1 MSSASLD
8 DDGCIPVYEGSGS
21 VSEQPLLGFGAP
33 AADPTNPVAPG
44 SDGLLN
50 DLRTTGGM
58 APLEITAAGEASLT
72 DALLGRAAAT
82 TTDAPPQP
90 LARPRPA
97 RGRSRRWLVHR
108 LLVLADVVGLL
119 GAFALAEVFSA
130 HHAVRHNRLGFD
142 GEILLFALMLPAW
155 VLVAKLHG
163 LYDKDDEGTD
173 HTTVD
178 DLVGVLHLVTLG
190 TWLFVFIG
198 WATGWAHPSLGKL
211 LVFSLLALALVPLA
225 RAAARAAARRSTLFV
240 QNAVVVGAG
249 VVGHLVVRKLQ
260 SHPEYG
266 INVVGFVDSD
276 PVEGAGDAD
285 VPLLGDI
292 ADLPQLIEPYE
303 IERVV
308 VAFSRDT
315 HDETLHALRL
325 LRSSQVQVDIVPRLF
340 EVIGPKT
347 RLHTVEGLPLVAWP
361 PARLSR
367 ASRLAKR
374 AMDLVLSIFG
384 LLVLAPVLAVIA
396 LLIKLDSRGPVFF
409 RQVRVGS
416 EGKPF
421 RICKFR
427 TMRHDAEALK
437 DAVRHL
443 NVHLADDP
451 RMFKVI
457 EDPRVTRLG
466 RTLRRLALDELPQL
480 VNVVRG
486 EMSLV
491 GPRPLILEE
500 DDHVREWARTRLN
513 LKPGITGMW
522 QVLGA
527 SDIPFDE
534 MTRLDYIYVTN
545 WSLWGDIRLIVST
558 FPALARSRRT
568 F

>member
-1 MSSASLD
+1 MSSAYLD
-8 DDGCIPVYEGSGS
+8 DDSCMRVFEGCGL
-21 VSEQPLLGFGAP
+21 SEQPLIGLGAG
-33 AADPTNPVAPG
+33 AADDLLVNGGPAPVE
-44 SDGLLN
+44 
-50 DLRTTGGM
+50 M
-58 APLEITAAGEASLT
+58 TAGGEASLT
-72 DALLGRAAAT
+72 DALLLRAAAT
-82 TTDAPPQP
+82 TTDAPLP
-90 LARPRPA
+90 ARTHPA

-108 LLVLADVVGLL
+108 VLVVADVMGLL
-119 GAFALAEVFSA
+119 GAFALAEVLSA
-130 HHAVRHNRLGFD
+130 HHAGSSNRVGMG
-142 GEILLFALMLPAW
+142 GEIVLFASMLPAW
-155 VLVAKLHG
+155 VLFAKLHG
-163 LYDKDDEGTD
+163 LYDSDDERTD
-173 HTTVD
+173 HTTID

-198 WATGWAHPSLGKL
+198 WATGWAHPSIGKL
-211 LVFSLLALALVPLA
+211 LVFSLLALALVPSARVVA
-225 RAAARAAARRSTLFV
+225 RAGARRSTLYV

-249 VVGHLVVRKLQ
+249 IVGQRVVRKLQ

-266 INVVGFVDSD
+266 LHVVGFVDSD
-276 PVEGAGDAD
+276 PLEGAGDDPD

-292 ADLPQLIEPYE
+292 VDLPQLIEPLE
-303 IERVV
+303 IERVI

-315 HDETLHALRL
+315 HDEVLHALRL

-347 RLHTVEGLPLVAWP
+347 RMHTVEGLPLIAWP

-374 AMDLVLSIFG
+374 AMDLLLSVVGLVL
-384 LLVLAPVLAVIA
+384 LAPVLALIA
-396 LLIKLDSRGPVFF
+396 VLIKLDSRGPVFF
-409 RQVRVGS
+409 RQERVGS
-416 EGKPF
+416 GGKTF

-427 TMRHDAEALK
+427 TMRRDAEALK
-437 DAVRHL
+437 DTVRHL
-443 NVHLADDP
+443 NIHLEDDP
-451 RMFKVI
+451 RMFKVA
-457 EDPRVTRLG
+457 EDPRVTRVG
-466 RTLRRLALDELPQL
+466 RSLRRLALDELPQL
-480 VNVVRG
+480 INVVRG

-545 WSLWGDIRLIVST
+545 WSLWGDIRLIART
-558 FPALARSRRT
+558 LPALARSRRS

>member
-1 MSSASLD
+1 
-8 DDGCIPVYEGSGS
+8 
-21 VSEQPLLGFGAP
+21 VSDQPLMGWDAGA
-33 AADPTNPVAPG
+33 AAGTGPLEAR
-44 SDGLLN
+44 SDGVLGDLL
-50 DLRTTGGM
+50 GGGT
-58 APLEITAAGEASLT
+58 PLEMTAAGEAALT
-72 DALLGRAAAT
+72 DTLLLRAAAT
-82 TTDAPPQP
+82 TADATLPAEATLP
-90 LARPRPA
+90 ARTRPA

-108 LLVLADVVGLL
+108 LLVLADAIGLMA
-119 GAFALAEVFSA
+119 AFALAEVLAA
-130 HHAVRHNRLGFD
+130 HHSVAHNRLGFD

-163 LYDKDDEGTD
+163 LYDNDDERTD
-173 HTTVD
+173 HTTMD

-190 TWLFVFIG
+190 TWLFVFVG
-198 WATGWAHPSLGKL
+198 WATGWAHPGLGKL
-211 LVFSLLALALVPLA
+211 LVFSLLALALVPLTRAVA
-225 RAAARAAARRSTLFV
+225 RAVARRSTLYI

-249 VVGHLVVRKLQ
+249 IVGHLVVRKLQ

-276 PVEGAGDAD
+276 PVEGAGDDPAI
-285 VPLLGDI
+285 PLLGDI
-292 ADLPQLIEPYE
+292 TDLPQLIEPHE

-315 HDETLHALRL
+315 HNEVLHALRL

-374 AMDLVLSIFG
+374 TMDLVLSVAG
-384 LLVLAPVLAVIA
+384 LVLLAPVLALIG
-396 LLIKLDSRGPVFF
+396 LLIKLDSRGPIFF

-416 EGKPF
+416 EGKTF

-437 DAVRHL
+437 DTVRHL

-545 WSLWGDIRLIVST
+545 WSLWGDIRLIAGT

>member
-1 MSSASLD
+1 
-8 DDGCIPVYEGSGS
+8 
-21 VSEQPLLGFGAP
+21 VSERPLIGWDAGTPDGARRVETRP
-33 AADPTNPVAPG
+33 
-44 SDGLLN
+44 DGLLD
-50 DLRTTGGM
+50 DLGLNGGTPM
-58 APLEITAAGEASLT
+58 QMTAAGEAALT
-72 DALLGRAAAT
+72 DTLLLRATA
-82 TTDAPPQP
+82 TTDAP
-90 LARPRPA
+90 LAVDATLPARARPA

-108 LLVLADVVGLL
+108 LLVLADVIGLMA
-119 GAFALAEVFSA
+119 AFALAEVLSA
-130 HHAVRHNRLGFD
+130 HHSVRHNRLGFD
-142 GEILLFALMLPAW
+142 GEILLFAVMLPAW

-163 LYDKDDEGTD
+163 LYDNDDERTD
-173 HTTVD
+173 HTTMD

-190 TWLFVFIG
+190 TWLFVFVG

-225 RAAARAAARRSTLFV
+225 RAVARAVARRSTLYV
-240 QNAVVVGAG
+240 QNAVVLGAG

-266 INVVGFVDSD
+266 IHVVGFVDSD
-276 PVEGAGDAD
+276 PVEGACDDPD

-292 ADLPQLIEPYE
+292 ADLHQLIEPLE

-315 HDETLHALRL
+315 HDDVLHALRL
-325 LRSSQVQVDIVPRLF
+325 LRGSQVQVDIVPRLF

-367 ASRLAKR
+367 TSRLAKR
-374 AMDLVLSIFG
+374 TMDLVLSVIG
-384 LLVLAPVLAVIA
+384 LVLLAPVFAAIA
-396 LLIKLDSRGPVFF
+396 ALIKLDSRGPVFF
-409 RQVRVGS
+409 RQERVGS
-416 EGKPF
+416 GGKTF

-427 TMRHDAEALK
+427 TMRRDAEALK
-437 DAVRHL
+437 DTVRHL

-545 WSLWGDIRLIVST
+545 WSLWGDIRLIAGT

-568 F
+568 Y

>member
-1 MSSASLD
+1 MSD
-8 DDGCIPVYEGSGS
+8 
-21 VSEQPLLGFGAP
+21 QPLMGWDAGA
-33 AADPTNPVAPG
+33 AAGTGPLEAR
-44 SDGLLN
+44 SDGVLGDLLS
-50 DLRTTGGM
+50 GGTPM
-58 APLEITAAGEASLT
+58 EMTAAGEAALT
-72 DALLGRAAAT
+72 DTLLLRAAAT
-82 TTDAPPQP
+82 TADATLPAEATLP
-90 LARPRPA
+90 ARTRPA

-119 GAFALAEVFSA
+119 GAFSLAEVLSA
-130 HHAVRHNRLGFD
+130 HHSVRHNRLGFD

-163 LYDKDDEGTD
+163 LYDNDDERTD
-173 HTTVD
+173 HTTAD

-198 WATGWAHPSLGKL
+198 WATGWAHPGLGKL

-225 RAAARAAARRSTLFV
+225 RAVARAVARRSTLYV

-249 VVGHLVVRKLQ
+249 IVGHLVVRKLQ

-276 PVEGAGDAD
+276 PVEGAGIDPD

-292 ADLPQLIEPYE
+292 ADLPQLIEPHE

-367 ASRLAKR
+367 ASQLAKR
-374 AMDLVLSIFG
+374 AMDLLLSVAG
-384 LLVLAPVLAVIA
+384 LVVLAPLLAVIA
-396 LLIKLDSRGPVFF
+396 LLIKLDSHGPVFF

-416 EGKPF
+416 GGKTF

-457 EDPRVTRLG
+457 EDPRVTNLG
-466 RTLRRLALDELPQL
+466 RHLRRLALDELPQL

-545 WSLWGDIRLIVST
+545 WSLWGDIRLIAGT

-568 F
+568 Y